1 MSIQVLELDGEA
13 PLTIAAAARL
23 VPGRSRR
30 GGVSRDTVLRWITRG
45 VVPVGS
51 PHGTPPVQLEAVPIG
66 RRWVTSRE
74 ALGRF
79 HQRCAALAAGAGQES
94 TVAALGPAH
103 DLAVQRLLAEGF

>member
-1 MSIQVLELDGEA
+1 MAIKVLDLDGET
-13 PLTIAAAARL
+13 PLSVGSAARL
-23 VPGRSRR
+23 VPGRSRG
-30 GGVSRDTVLRWITRG
+30 GGVSRDTILRWIVRG
-45 VVPVGS
+45 VVPSGAPQGVA
-51 PHGTPPVQLEAVPIG
+51 PVQLEALPIG